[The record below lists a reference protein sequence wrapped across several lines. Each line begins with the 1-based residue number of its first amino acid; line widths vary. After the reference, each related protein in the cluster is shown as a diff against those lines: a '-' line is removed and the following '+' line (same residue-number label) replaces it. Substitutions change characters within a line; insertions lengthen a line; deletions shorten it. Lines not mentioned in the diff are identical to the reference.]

1 MLDANPEYATH
12 EEIHHAYIA
21 EETLYLVAFVVAEI
35 EWDEETVKV
44 HNIQIAEP
52 ISMN

>member
-21 EETLYLVAFVVAEI
+21 EEALYLVSFVVAEI
-35 EWDEETVKV
+35 TYEDDTVKV
-44 HNIQIAEP
+44 WNVQIAEP